1 MAGELPFETPLVKL
15 REKIQE
21 LEQFGKEK
29 GIDFAEEIARLEERY
44 RQLEEEIYSQITP
57 SQKMHLARHHQ
68 RPTSLDMIDLI
79 FEDFIE
85 LHGDRVF
92 GDDLAVVGGLAK
104 LNGVPVTVLGQQRGK
119 DTKDNIAR
127 FFGSAHPEG
136 FRKALRLMQQA
147 DKFRR
152 PIVTFIDTKGAYPG
166 ITAEERGQSEAIARN
181 LREMAMLRVPVICVV
196 LGEGG
201 SGGALAL
208 GVGNR
213 VLMLENA
220 IYSVISPNGA
230 ASILWKDASKADQ
243 AAEAMKITAQDLLEM
258 EVIEE
263 IIPEPRGGAHRDYE
277 ATASAIKEA
286 IVRHLEEL
294 SIMHADE
301 LLEDRYRKFR
311 KIGKFTVAENAKARV
326 YAGSPAVSPAEGSSQ
341 EKTSP
346 ADSGDAGRAGGEARE
361 GEAAAGKAAAE
372 IEAAGKETS
381 NEGGT
386 EENASPELV
395 HKQE

>member
-1 MAGELPFETPLVKL
+1 MAVEMPFEAPLAQL
-15 REKIQE
+15 REKIRE
-21 LEQFGKEK
+21 LEQFGQEK
-29 GIDFAEEIARLEERY
+29 GIDFSEEIARLEERY
-44 RQLEEEIYSQITP
+44 KELEEEIYSNISP

-68 RPTSLDMIDLI
+68 RPTSLDLIGLI
-79 FEDFIE
+79 FEDYME
-85 LHGDRVF
+85 LHGDRLF

-104 LNGVPVTVLGQQRGK
+104 LDGVPVTVLGQQRGK

-136 FRKALRLMQQA
+136 FRKALRLMRQA
-147 DKFRR
+147 DKFGR
-152 PIVTFIDTKGAYPG
+152 PIITFIDTKGAYPG

-181 LREMAMLRVPVICVV
+181 LLEMAKLRVPVICVV
-196 LGEGG
+196 IGEGG

-263 IIPEPRGGAHRDYE
+263 IVPEPKGGAHRDYE
-277 ATASAIKEA
+277 EAAAAIKERLL
-286 IVRHLEEL
+286 RHLEEL
-294 SIMHADE
+294 SALHPDE
-301 LLEDRYRKFR
+301 LVEDRYRKFR
-311 KIGKFTVAENAKARV
+311 KIGEFEEQRKTAEMPIIDTVTA
-326 YAGSPAVSPAEGSSQ
+326 
-341 EKTSP
+341 
-346 ADSGDAGRAGGEARE
+346 
-361 GEAAAGKAAAE
+361 
-372 IEAAGKETS
+372 S
-381 NEGGT
+381 ND
-386 EENASPELV
+386 
-395 HKQE
+395 

>member
-15 REKIQE
+15 REKISE

-29 GIDFAEEIARLEERY
+29 GIDFTEEIARLEERY
-44 RQLEEEIYSQITP
+44 RQLEEEIYSNISP

-68 RPTSLDMIDLI
+68 RPTSLDMIGLI

-85 LHGDRVF
+85 LHGDRLF

-104 LNGVPVTVLGQQRGK
+104 LGGVPVTVIGQQRGK

-152 PIVTFIDTKGAYPG
+152 PIITFIDTKGAYPG
-166 ITAEERGQSEAIARN
+166 ITAEERGQSE
-181 LREMAMLRVPVICVV
+181 VICVV

-258 EVIEE
+258 GVIEE
-263 IIPEPRGGAHRDYE
+263 IVPEPRGGAHRDYDS
-277 ATASAIKEA
+277 TAASIKEA
-286 IVRHLEEL
+286 LLRHLEEL
-294 SIMHADE
+294 SDLNSDE
-301 LLEDRYRKFR
+301 LVEDRYRKFR
-311 KIGKFTVAENAKARV
+311 KIGEFQVAGKAGEPKAQGTVAPETVAEV
-326 YAGSPAVSPAEGSSQ
+326 AGLPEDETSS
-341 EKTSP
+341 
-346 ADSGDAGRAGGEARE
+346 EASSE
-361 GEAAAGKAAAE
+361 PEAASQVQTAKP
-372 IEAAGKETS
+372 S
-381 NEGGT
+381 
-386 EENASPELV
+386 
-395 HKQE
+395 